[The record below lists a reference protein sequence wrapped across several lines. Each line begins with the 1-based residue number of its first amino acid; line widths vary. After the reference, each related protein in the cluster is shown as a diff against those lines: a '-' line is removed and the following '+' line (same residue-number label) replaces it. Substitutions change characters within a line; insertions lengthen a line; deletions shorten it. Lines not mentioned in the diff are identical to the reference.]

1 VTVRRVLLSIAST
14 LAVAAIVF
22 GVTPF
27 RVRPSVAAAEK
38 LAPTGAI
45 LLSAQSCRAPI
56 LDAWR
61 GKQQRWAV
69 TIAGTSTGAPLP
81 DHLGYITVASCR
93 GVARHRVLIAAIA
106 LLAASMIAWYAW
118 FGRRPAAATDQKP

>member
-1 VTVRRVLLSIAST
+1 VTVRRALLATASL
-14 LAVAAIVF
+14 LAVVAIVF
-22 GVTPF
+22 GVKPF
-27 RVRPSVAAAEK
+27 RVRPSITAAER
-38 LAPTGAI
+38 LAPSGAI
-45 LLSAQSCRAPI
+45 LVSTQSCRAPI

-81 DHLGYITVASCR
+81 DDLGYVNVASCR
-93 GVARHRVLIAAIA
+93 GVARHKLLIAVIA

-118 FGRRPAAATDQKP
+118 FGRRPAAATDQNP